1 MGTTNKQL
9 VQEYVNNLDKPV
21 ISLRVLY
28 DGYSEVVEKGFT
40 RNYRCFV
47 RVTRSI
53 ILHKQIRAV
62 RDQVRHSKKN
72 LAHQ

>member
-9 VQEYVNNLDKPV
+9 TQQYVNSLEKPV
-21 ISLRVLY
+21 VSLKVLY
-28 DGYSEVVEKGFT
+28 DGYSKVVEKGFT

-47 RVTRSI
+47 KLVRRI